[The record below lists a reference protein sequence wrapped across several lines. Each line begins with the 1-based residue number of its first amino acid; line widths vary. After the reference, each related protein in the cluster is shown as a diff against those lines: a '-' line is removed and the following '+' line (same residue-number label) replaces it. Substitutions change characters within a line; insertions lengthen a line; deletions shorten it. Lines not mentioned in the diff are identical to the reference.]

1 MSAYLRLALP
11 REAQKAEVHQ
21 KHFNDVVRVVI
32 HDFYCCRLLDL
43 SLLHLLC
50 TGGCLAKRVLCVVE
64 RGVRW
69 YIDLSGQPLCN
80 TIMDTALKPYRDN
93 RTQITVHDLR

>member
-1 MSAYLRLALP
+1 MRFLGKC
-11 REAQKAEVHQ
+11 KAEVHR

-69 YIDLSGQPLCN
+69 YIDLSGQPC
-80 TIMDTALKPYRDN
+80 I
-93 RTQITVHDLR
+93 